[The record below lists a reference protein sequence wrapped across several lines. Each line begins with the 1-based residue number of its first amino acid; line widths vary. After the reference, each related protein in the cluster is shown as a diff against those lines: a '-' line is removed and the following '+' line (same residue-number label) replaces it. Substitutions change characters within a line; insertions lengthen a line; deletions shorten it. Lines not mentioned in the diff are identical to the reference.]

1 MDGHSI
7 VLVGFRD
14 NPTQPG
20 GGVFLIRNSA
30 GPSRNGM
37 MTYDYVRAY
46 LNDAAW
52 IDFPGAT
59 KGGPR
64 RQSPKPSPVKLS
76 TPLAELYPDAT
87 TVFKD
92 SYSMTVDN
100 REKL

>member
-1 MDGHSI
+1 MDGHS
-7 VLVGFRD
+7 VLLVGFRND
-14 NPTQPG
+14 GTQPG

-30 GPSRNGM
+30 GPSRDGM

-64 RQSPKPSPVKLS
+64 RHSPKPL
-76 TPLAELYPDAT
+76 
-87 TVFKD
+87 
-92 SYSMTVDN
+92 
-100 REKL
+100 